1 MSDSPT
7 RSPDHGGE
15 KWPAELPRERGS
27 QQTRAH
33 EPVRDVGDRWILPEL
48 HPEVRLSVHV
58 VRVSFKL

>member
-15 KWPAELPRERGS
+15 KWPVELPRERGS

-48 HPEVRLSVHV
+48 HPEVRLERACHPGV
-58 VRVSFKL
+58 L